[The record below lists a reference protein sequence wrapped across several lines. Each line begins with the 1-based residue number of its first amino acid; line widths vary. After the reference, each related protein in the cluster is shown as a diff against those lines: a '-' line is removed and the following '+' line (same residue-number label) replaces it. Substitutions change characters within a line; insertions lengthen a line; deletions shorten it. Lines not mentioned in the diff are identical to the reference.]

1 MKTIIEVPKIED
13 FKRVNELARQVHELH
28 ASWRPDIFLKV
39 DEVINKKEFEEKIQT
54 KEIYIAKT
62 EEKIVGYMTLNIK
75 EKSNPIMKYKKYLT
89 IEAICVDKDERSK
102 GIGTLLLNYAKNK
115 GKEKGCTDLYLTVN
129 KENENAIKLYENLG
143 FRVKNIAYSMEI

>member
-39 DEVINKKEFEEKIQT
+39 DEVIDKEEFNEKIQA

-62 EEKIVGYMTLNIK
+62 EEKIVGYMTLN
-75 EKSNPIMKYKKYLT
+75 
-89 IEAICVDKDERSK
+89 
-102 GIGTLLLNYAKNK
+102 
-115 GKEKGCTDLYLTVN
+115 
-129 KENENAIKLYENLG
+129 
-143 FRVKNIAYSMEI
+143 

>member
-39 DEVINKKEFEEKIQT
+39 DEVIDKEEFKEKIQA

-75 EKSNPIMKYKKYLT
+75 QNSNPILKYKKYLT
-89 IEAICVDKDERSK
+89 IEAICVDENERSK
-102 GIGTLLLNYAKNK
+102 GIGTLLLYKAKKK

-129 KENENAIKLYENLG
+129 KENENAIKIYEKLG

>member
-39 DEVINKKEFEEKIQT
+39 DEVIDKEEFKEKIQA

>member
-13 FKRVNELARQVHELH
+13 FKRVNELAKQVHELH

-54 KEIYIAKT
+54 KEIYIAKA
-62 EEKIVGYMTLNIK
+62 EDKIVGYMTLNIK
-75 EKSNPIMKYKKYLT
+75 ENSNPILKYKKYLT

-129 KENENAIKLYENLG
+129 KENENAIKIYEKLG

>member
-54 KEIYIAKT
+54 KEIYIAKA
-62 EEKIVGYMTLNIK
+62 EDKIIGYMTLNIK
-75 EKSNPIMKYKKYLT
+75 ENSNPILKYKKNLT
-89 IEAICVDKDERSK
+89 IEAICVDENERSK
-102 GIGTLLLNYAKNK
+102 GIGTLLLNYAKKK

-129 KENENAIKLYENLG
+129 KENENAIKFYEKLG

>member
-54 KEIYIAKT
+54 KEIYIAKA
-62 EEKIVGYMTLNIK
+62 EDKIIGYMTLNIK
-75 EKSNPIMKYKKYLT
+75 ENSNPILKYKKYLT

-143 FRVKNIAYSMEI
+143 FRVINIAYSMEI

>member
-39 DEVINKKEFEEKIQT
+39 DEVIDKEEFKEKIQA

-62 EEKIVGYMTLNIK
+62 EEKIVGYITLNLK
-75 EKSNPIMKYKKYLT
+75 EKRNPIMKYKKYLT

-129 KENENAIKLYENLG
+129 KENENAIKIYEKLG